1 MIFIGGICWIL
12 IWMFCQFCLFIICI
26 IKFIIIDMVIYLRD
40 IKFVELV
47 FGQKRGKRM
56 LGFESK
62 FVRILIFF
70 GVSKELIDYVL
81 DSVCVVFGVVQFF
94 FGLQFWDV
102 EGGFCGLW

>member
-1 MIFIGGICWIL
+1 
-12 IWMFCQFCLFIICI
+12 
-26 IKFIIIDMVIYLRD
+26 
-40 IKFVELV
+40 
-47 FGQKRGKRM
+47 M

-70 GVSKELIDYVL
+70 GINKELVDYVL
-81 DSVCVVFGVVQFF
+81 DSVCVVFGVVWFF